1 MKTYVHLWP
10 SWLIVSPSFFF
21 FLTRNGVKRVSIVG
35 MVARTYQKYLG
46 LHTVSNSLPF
56 QTCPINETVVG
67 LVAVGFYL
75 CLVGLG
81 SRVRWK
87 QLWAF
92 RSVDLTN

>member
-1 MKTYVHLWP
+1 VA
-10 SWLIVSPSFFF
+10 IVVNSVTKFFF

-81 SRVRWK
+81 FVGT
-87 QLWAF
+87 LETTVGF
-92 RSVDLTN
+92 